1 MKKKAFEV
9 YLVGGAVRDQLLGYP
24 VRERDWVVVGVCPEQ
39 LVAQGFKQVGKDF
52 PVFLHPQT
60 KEEYALART
69 ERKTQKGYG
78 GFIVDADPSI
88 SLVEDLRRRDLT
100 INAMAM
106 TAEGQLIDP
115 YHGQRDIELKRL
127 RHVSSAFVEDPLR
140 ILRVARLAARY
151 HWLGFRVA
159 DETMQLMQQ
168 IVRNG
173 EVEHLV
179 KERVFVEMHKAL
191 TEDKPSV
198 FFTVLKDCGALAI
211 LFPEIHALF
220 GVPQR
225 KDYHPEVDTGIH
237 TLMVLDKAAEL
248 TEDVSIRFAG
258 LMHDL
263 GKAETPQELWPK
275 HHGHEERS
283 ALLTEKLCRRL
294 SVPTAYLQLARL
306 VARYHTHCHR
316 AFELRPGTLVDVLG
330 TLDAFRNPNRFEKF
344 LIACQA
350 DSQGRTGFENEPYPQ
365 MDYMQAMLQ
374 ACLSVTAKPFIEQG
388 LQGKAIGEAMR
399 EARIKIVAEVKIKY
413 SRD

>member
-1 MKKKAFEV
+1 M
-9 YLVGGAVRDQLLGYP
+9 GGAVRDQLLGYP
-24 VRERDWVVVGVCPEQ
+24 VTERDWVVVGARPEQ
-39 LVAQGFKQVGKDF
+39 LAAQGFKQVGKDF
-52 PVFLHPQT
+52 PVFLHPKT

-69 ERKTQKGYG
+69 ERKTQKGYA
-78 GFIVDADPSI
+78 GFTVHADSDV

-106 TAEGQLIDP
+106 TPEGQLIDP
-115 YHGQRDIELKRL
+115 YHGQQDLELKLL

-151 HWLGFRVA
+151 HSFGFRVA

-191 TEDKPSV
+191 SEDKPSV
-198 FFTVLKDCGALAI
+198 FFSVLKNCGALAI
-211 LFPEIHALF
+211 LFPEIQALF

-248 TEDVSIRFAG
+248 TDDVSIRFAG

-263 GKAETPQELWPK
+263 GKGETPQDLWPK

-283 ALLTEKLCRRL
+283 ALLTEKLCQRL
-294 SVPTAYLQLARL
+294 SAPTAYLQLSKL

-316 AFELRPGTLVDVLG
+316 AFELRAGTLVDVLG
-330 TLDAFRNPNRFEKF
+330 TLDAFRSPDRFEKF
-344 LIACQA
+344 LIACKA

-374 ACLSVTAKPFIEQG
+374 ACLSVTAKAFIEQG
-388 LQGKAIGEAMR
+388 LQGKAIGEAIR
-399 EARIKIVAEVKIKY
+399 EARIKIVAEVKKKY
-413 SRD
+413 EADD